1 MSKKSDT
8 KPQKYEF
15 TPEDK
20 SRVNRLVEEI
30 SGRLEELALIS
41 ARSAGFA
48 LTGEAVRKFAPMAQK
63 TFAAPYYIEIVC
75 MPDGGPCGCIVL
87 MDDGNHYFAMP
98 CA

>member
-1 MSKKSDT
+1 MSKKSGV
-8 KPQKYEF
+8 PQKYEF
-15 TPEDK
+15 TLEDK

-30 SGRLEELALIS
+30 RGRLEELALIS
-41 ARSAGFA
+41 ARTAGFT
-48 LTGEAVRKFAPMAQK
+48 LSGEAMRKFAPMAQK
-63 TFAAPYYIEIVC
+63 TFASPYYIEIVC